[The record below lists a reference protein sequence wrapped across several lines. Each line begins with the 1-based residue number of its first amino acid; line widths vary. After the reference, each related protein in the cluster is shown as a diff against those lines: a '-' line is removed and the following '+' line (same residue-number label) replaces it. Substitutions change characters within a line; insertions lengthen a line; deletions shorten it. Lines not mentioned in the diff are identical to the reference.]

1 MRANCQFIMLLLF
14 IVLLSSVILLDLKK
28 GTIYKLQC
36 QITGKVY
43 IGRTTAEIEKATKR
57 NLVNFKR
64 YNHGTYKTNDRMFE
78 IFAHNN
84 YNVTIL
90 EIIHELANE
99 TDFPLKLRKLQ
110 RFYIKQYVD
119 AVNIVMPSRTLKEYY
134 VENVADIAQQ
144 MREYYVDN
152 KETLLQHNKEY
163 RQRVKPLLSQKV
175 TCEICGKQIMK
186 GYLRC
191 HNKTK
196 YHLTAFARLTQKT
209 LPPLSEL

>member
-1 MRANCQFIMLLLF
+1 MLLLF
-14 IVLLSSVILLDLKK
+14 IVLLSSTIFLDLKT

-36 QITGKVY
+36 QVTGKVY

-84 YNVTIL
+84 YSVTIL

-99 TDFPLKLRKLQ
+99 TNFPLKLRKLQ

-175 TCEICGKQIMK
+175 TCEVCGVVCSK
-186 GYLRC
+186 GWLTR
-191 HNKTK
+191 HKK
-196 YHLTAFARLTQKT
+196 SKRHLTALAKLNQSDAPFS
-209 LPPLSEL
+209 SEP